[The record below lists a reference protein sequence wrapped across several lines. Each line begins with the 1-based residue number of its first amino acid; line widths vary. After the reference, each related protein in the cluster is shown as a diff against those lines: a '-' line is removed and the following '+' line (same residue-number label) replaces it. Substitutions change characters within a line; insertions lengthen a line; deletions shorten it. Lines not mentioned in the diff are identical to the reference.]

1 MLPKAAG
8 KYLLDG
14 LAATPVVVDRLLAAA
29 PGADYDRRPDPQRFT
44 TREMMAH
51 LADWEPIWLER
62 FTLIRDTENPPLPNR
77 DPDEWAA
84 RNGYETADVT
94 EQQARFRVGREKLLA
109 LLTALTPE
117 QWERRGTHS
126 AWGPLSM
133 EELAVLVLG
142 HDGYHLRQL
151 AEWLE

>member
-1 MLPKAAG
+1 MLPNAAG

-29 PGADYDRRPDPQRFT
+29 PEADYDRRPDPERFT

-62 FTLIRDTENPPLPNR
+62 LTLIRDTDNPPLPNR

-84 RNGYETADVT
+84 RNSYGTADVA
-94 EQQARFRVGREKLLA
+94 EQQARFRAGREKLLA